1 METLVDCGNLSA
13 NVDDVEEQL
22 SQGDVIE
29 YFEGAE
35 EEYGEFTVSSFATVL
50 EVESSEQGFD
60 DNEDE

>member
-1 METLVDCGNLSA
+1 MSA